1 MTTITDTDL
10 APGILTADAEL
21 SQSFACAHCDLPVT
35 AGDAVS
41 WVVSS
46 QILYFCCPGC
56 KAIYE
61 LIHSDGLA
69 SFYTRRD
76 GWQAGAPQ
84 IHDVDLSLFD
94 DNVQK
99 VDHHLTLEFAVGGIR
114 CASCVWLIEKALGK
128 MPGVFE
134 INVNYATHKANLRW
148 DPVKIQL
155 DAVMNRIQQFG
166 YTPRPYVSD
175 QLQQSE
181 HRSLL
186 LRFGTASF
194 LAMQLMTLSMALYA
208 GYFQGIHPTFQ
219 LGLKVFAALLAT
231 PVIFYSG
238 GPFFI
243 NAFNGLKHLHF
254 NMDSLIALG
263 AGSAYILSV
272 LQIFIGGE
280 VYFDTAVMII
290 TLILL
295 GRLIESGAKG
305 RASEAVRQLAALAP
319 DRVRCIDDPED
330 LTTVR
335 MVPTADIEVGQLFSV
350 RPGEHIPIDGVV
362 VEGRSEV
369 DESMLTGEAKPV
381 RKSRDASVMGGTV
394 NFSGHLLVRVNNR
407 SDKTVLSQIIRSVE
421 EAQARKAPVQ
431 ALADRL
437 VGSFVPFIF
446 LFAVGALLFSLRSHS
461 LAESIVRLVAVLVV
475 ACPCALGLA
484 TPLAILVGTGLGARK
499 GILIKGGDILEQSRA
514 IDAVVLDKTGTLTTG
529 EMTLADIALPHGAD
543 RPSPPSPIDSEIDKD
558 GALVLAA
565 SLAAVSE
572 HSIARSI
579 ARAAKGKTLK
589 RVVKARVRPGLGI
602 EGSMDGQRY
611 FFGSARFMQSKG
623 VTIPKELA
631 PRKEADTRVY
641 LADDIVL
648 RACFSISD
656 QIRSTAE
663 KAVRALKR
671 LGIDV
676 YLVSGDLTEAVA
688 ETAAAVGIAHYR
700 GECLPEEKV
709 AFIRHLQEKQ
719 IKVAMVGDGIND
731 APALAGAGVGIA
743 VAKGTDIAME
753 SADIVLL
760 REDLELIPGALM
772 LSKQTFST
780 IKLNLLWAISYN
792 LVVLPIAFF
801 GLLHPI
807 FCAGAMALSSVCVV
821 VNSLRLKKGRG
832 VQ

>member
-1 MTTITDTDL
+1 
-10 APGILTADAEL
+10 
-21 SQSFACAHCDLPVT
+21 
-35 AGDAVS
+35 
-41 WVVSS
+41 
-46 QILYFCCPGC
+46 
-56 KAIYE
+56 
-61 LIHSDGLA
+61 
-69 SFYTRRD
+69 
-76 GWQAGAPQ
+76 
-84 IHDVDLSLFD
+84 
-94 DNVQK
+94 
-99 VDHHLTLEFAVGGIR
+99 
-114 CASCVWLIEKALGK
+114 VWLIEKALGK
-128 MPGVFE
+128 MEGVCQ

-148 DPVKIQL
+148 DPVQIQL
-155 DAVMNRIQQFG
+155 ETIMRRIQQFG
-166 YTPRPYVSD
+166 YTPRPYFSD
-175 QLQQSE
+175 QQQQAE

-208 GYFQGIHPTFQ
+208 GYFQGIHPSFQ
-219 LGLKVFAALLAT
+219 LGLKIFAALLAT

-238 GPFFI
+238 GPFLI
-243 NAFNGLKHLHF
+243 NALNGLKHLHF

-263 AGSAYILSV
+263 AGSAYFLSL

-319 DRVRCIDDPED
+319 DRARCIDDPDD
-330 LTTVR
+330 LAAAR
-335 MVPTADIEVGQLFSV
+335 MVPTSDIEVGQLFSV

-362 VEGRSEV
+362 VEGQSEV

-381 RKSRDASVMGGTV
+381 IKSRDAKVMGGTV

-421 EAQARKAPVQ
+421 AAQARKAPVQ
-431 ALADRL
+431 ALADHL
-437 VGSFVPFIF
+437 VGFFIPFIIV
-446 LFAVGALLFSLRSHS
+446 LALGALLFSLRSHS
-461 LAESIVRLVAVLVV
+461 WAEGIVRLVAVLVV

-484 TPLAILVGTGLGARK
+484 TPLAILVGTGMGARR
-499 GILIKGGDILEQSRA
+499 GILIKGGDILEQARA
-514 IDAVVLDKTGTLTTG
+514 VSAVVLDKTGTLTTG
-529 EMTLADIALPHGAD
+529 EMTLAGIALPRCSD
-543 RPSPPSPIDSEIDKD
+543 QPSAPPPIDKAIDED

-579 ARAAKGKTLK
+579 ARAAKGKSLK
-589 RVVKARVRPGLGI
+589 RVAKTRVRPGLGI
-602 EGSMDGQRY
+602 EGSVDGRHY
-611 FFGSARFMQSKG
+611 FLGSARFMQSMG
-623 VTIPKELA
+623 VTIAPDLA
-631 PRKEADTRVY
+631 PRQEADTRVY
-641 LADDIVL
+641 LADEIAL
-648 RACFSISD
+648 RACFIISD
-656 QIRSTAE
+656 QIRPTAR
-663 KAVRALKR
+663 KAVGALKS

-676 YLVSGDLTEAVA
+676 YLVSGDLTEAVT
-688 ETAAAVGIAHYR
+688 EFAAAVGIEHYR
-700 GECLPEEKV
+700 AECLPEEKV
-709 AFIRHLQEKQ
+709 SFIRDLQEKQ
-719 IKVAMVGDGIND
+719 TNVAMVGDGIND
-731 APALAGAGVGIA
+731 APALAGARIGIA

-760 REDLELIPGALM
+760 REDLQLIPEALM

-780 IKLNLLWAISYN
+780 IKVNLLWAISYN

-821 VNSLRLKKGRG
+821 VNSLRLKRSG
-832 VQ
+832 VAQ